1 MEDLITLE
9 YKDAF
14 DNNKDKKIEFS
25 STLLTEPYNKDSLFA
40 LQVDGESMQPVIK
53 NRSIVI
59 ADLSQKEITDESIYL
74 IYHDNKMWIKK
85 AKKDD
90 TGISFVSINSDYSHL
105 VYKQNEVHLVAK
117 IILTFTNL

>member
-9 YKDAF
+9 YKDVF
-14 DNNKDKKIEFS
+14 DNNEDKKIEFS
-25 STLLTEPYNKDSLFA
+25 STLLKEPYNIGSLFA
-40 LQVDGESMQPVIK
+40 LKVDGESMQPVIK

-74 IYHDNKMWIKK
+74 IYHDNKMWVKK

-90 TGISFVSINSDYSHL
+90 TGTSFVSINREYSHL

-117 IILTFTNL
+117 VILTFTNL